1 MEASGGCIL
10 GLASI
15 LLSKVGSR
23 DCHPDA
29 KDVLGNPGL
38 ERPKGSAAEPARPG
52 KLRGFPAAA
61 AASRRCPRPP
71 NGAGPPPN
79 RGNCAD
85 NADSVVEKQIH
96 NVIVGLKYKF

>member
-1 MEASGGCIL
+1 MTAEEWCAAAAAVAVGIAAIL
-10 GLASI
+10 GLTSI

-29 KDVLGNPGL
+29 KDVLGVGNPGL
-38 ERPKGSAAEPARPG
+38 ERPKGSAAEPPRPG

-61 AASRRCPRPP
+61 AASRRDPSPP

-79 RGNCAD
+79 LGYD
-85 NADSVVEKQIH
+85 NADSV
-96 NVIVGLKYKF
+96 